1 MKHFGKPGLS
11 QAAGTYVKLRVK
23 TAKYVKPFSQFDGIT
38 GPNEEEYLT
47 DFNTAFK
54 VLLGHHCALSVALRL
69 IAGFISSSVPR
80 SDSLQGSGRFTAAQS
95 RFHHS

>member
-1 MKHFGKPGLS
+1 MKHFGTPGSS
-11 QAAGTYVKLRVK
+11 QAAGTYVKLLVK
-23 TAKYVKPFSQFDGIT
+23 TAKYVKPFSRYL
-38 GPNEEEYLT
+38 NEEEYLT

-54 VLLGHHCALSVALRL
+54 VLLGNHCALSVALRL

-80 SDSLQGSGRFTAAQS
+80 SAALRGSGRFTAAQS